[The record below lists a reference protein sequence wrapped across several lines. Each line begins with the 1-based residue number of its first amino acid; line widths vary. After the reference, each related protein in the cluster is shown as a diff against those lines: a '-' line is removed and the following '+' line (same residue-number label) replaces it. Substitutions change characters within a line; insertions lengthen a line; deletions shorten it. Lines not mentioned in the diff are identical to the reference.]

1 MSDFGSSTGEG
12 APMTVGMPRVNA
24 RRRSIAALLVG
35 ASLFLAGCL
44 DPDQQMVLDEMNA
57 DRQAYGRVAL
67 PAHDIAVA
75 KAQAWADKLARDGG
89 LSHSNLADGLSG
101 LCWRGIGENV
111 GYGGSVASVQDG
123 YMNSSGHRAN
133 ILNTTWDVVGVGEA
147 RGTVNGYPVVFTVQV
162 FVDLC

>member
-1 MSDFGSSTGEG
+1 MPLEMS
-12 APMTVGMPRVNA
+12 RVA
-24 RRRSIAALLVG
+24 SRRRSVAALVVG
-35 ASLFLAGCL
+35 AALFLAGCL
-44 DPDQQMVLDEMNA
+44 TPPQQTVLDEMNA

-67 PAHDIAVA
+67 GAHDIAVA

-111 GYGGSVASVQDG
+111 GYGGSIASVEDG
-123 YMNSSGHRAN
+123 YMNSAGHRAN
-133 ILNTTWDVVGVGEA
+133 ILNTTWDVVGVGHA
-147 RGTVNGYPVVFTVQV
+147 PGVVNGHNVVFTVQV